1 MYYIE
6 SGQRLPDYLMRNRLL
21 ERLGLNNDYYEDF
34 LNADEYARHLEKINL
49 EELIETRQTDKQKK
63 Y

>member
-1 MYYIE
+1 
-6 SGQRLPDYLMRNRLL
+6 MRNRLL